1 MLCLELA
8 GLGTL
13 TVWIVVLVWV
23 EAFLELGYRGLDGE
37 RLVVMQLE
45 RAAGELGLVVED
57 GKLGCCLGDSCLF
70 NLLVSVSSTYEK

>member
-13 TVWIVVLVWV
+13 TVWVVVLVWV

-37 RLVVMQLE
+37 GLVMMQLE
-45 RAAGELGLVVED
+45 RAAGELGLFVED
-57 GKLGCCLGDSCLF
+57 GELGCCLGDGCLF
-70 NLLVSVSSTYEK
+70 NLSVSVLSTLEK